1 MKRHLPE
8 FVYGYHGCDESVA
21 KRILE
26 AGDQMSPS
34 YNAYDWLGS
43 GIYFWEDAPERALQ
57 WAVEMKKPKPTVLG
71 AVIELG
77 NCLNLLDVASHF
89 EIAGT
94 YQALIDSGAELPK
107 NKKRVHPLPCP

>member
-1 MKRHLPE
+1 MSHRPE

-26 AGDQMSPS
+26 GSDPLSPS

-43 GIYFWEDAPERALQ
+43 GIYFWEDAPERAMQ
-57 WAVEMKKPKPTVLG
+57 WAVEMKKPHPAVVG

-77 NCLNLLDVASHF
+77 NCLNLDSSFENAKFARCADNRGMESHS
-89 EIAGT
+89 G
-94 YQALIDSGAELPK
+94 DSPYG
-107 NKKRVHPLPCP
+107 

>member
-1 MKRHLPE
+1 MSHRPE

-26 AGDQMSPS
+26 GNDPLSPS

-43 GIYFWEDAPERALQ
+43 GIYFWEDAPERAMQ
-57 WAVEMKKPKPTVLG
+57 WAVEMKKPHPAVVG

-77 NCLNLLDVASHF
+77 NCLNLLGVA
-89 EIAGT
+89 GM
-94 YQALIDSGAELPK
+94 ALRRRRA
-107 NKKRVHPLPCP
+107 